1 MATTTSLPATSY
13 VSPWIDPTLMPG
25 TNCSSR
31 MMSCVWIASIG
42 STIATKQ
49 AAVDQLQTNLT
60 NQMATAD
67 AAIASMQQQYSYM
80 SQMFAAQ
87 QTADLMYANE

>member
-1 MATTTSLPATSY
+1 
-13 VSPWIDPTLMPG
+13 
-25 TNCSSR
+25 
-31 MMSCVWIASIG
+31 
-42 STIATKQ
+42 
-49 AAVDQLQTNLT
+49 
-60 NQMATAD
+60 MATAD